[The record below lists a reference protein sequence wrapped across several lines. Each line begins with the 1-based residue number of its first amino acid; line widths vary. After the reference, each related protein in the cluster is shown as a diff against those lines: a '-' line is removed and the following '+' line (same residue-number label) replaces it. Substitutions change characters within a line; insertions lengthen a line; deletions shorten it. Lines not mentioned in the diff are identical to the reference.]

1 MKSLLDK
8 DKHVNAESPT
18 KKSERPTS
26 VPLSEQTKTTN
37 KMNRKSARVERR
49 LAKKKEDGKD

>member
-1 MKSLLDK
+1 MLDK
-8 DKHVNAESPT
+8 DKPVNAETPT

-26 VPLSEQTKTTN
+26 VPLSDQTKTTN

>member
-1 MKSLLDK
+1 MLDK
-8 DKHVNAESPT
+8 DKHVRISAESPT

-26 VPLSEQTKTTN
+26 VPLSTQTKTTN
-37 KMNRKSARVERR
+37 KMTRPSARVERR